1 MASLRIPLVE
11 TIESRDTNLDK
22 DAIIVNAY
30 IEASPDC
37 SKFAVKRPGETLKV
51 GGDGTGYGIFAY
63 GSYVYKWD
71 AGNTATTPT
80 ATLVSSL

>member
-1 MASLRIPLVE
+1 MANLRIPLVE

-30 IEASPDC
+30 IEANPEG
-37 SKFAVKRPGETLKV
+37 SKFAIKRPGNTLKIS
-51 GGDGTGYGIFAY
+51 GGGTGYGIFTY

-80 ATLVSSL
+80 ATLISSL